1 MERSIVLRIGC
12 LVCPVNSSMLQA
24 WRAFLVPQI
33 SSSMRSK
40 PLLGGASPRHHALGH
55 RSHQRPRGFW
65 YPILAGRILRATR
78 ALAPGLPCN
87 NSSSALLRRLIPRKI
102 SYPAAKRHA
111 RGPPELAGNREISG
125 ARRNPGPACSRPMT
139 GTPKSYGSDHP
150 GAWSGPRRNVNGEEG
165 DSNGHNASSQGSRGV
180 GRVGL
185 EPHSG
190 PCKHW
195 APAETYGILPPP
207 HVGIL
212 RSGLEFLPDIVPTI
226 GPGSVKESINSAVRI
241 LLGRPNGKST
251 HKRNSPEIRA

>member
-1 MERSIVLRIGC
+1 M
-12 LVCPVNSSMLQA
+12 
-24 WRAFLVPQI
+24 PQI
-33 SSSMRSK
+33 GSSMRSK

-55 RSHQRPRGFW
+55 RRHQRPRGFW

-180 GRVGL
+180 DTVGL
-185 EPHSG
+185 NRIPDLANTG
-190 PCKHW
+190 LPRKH
-195 APAETYGILPPP
+195 
-207 HVGIL
+207 
-212 RSGLEFLPDIVPTI
+212 
-226 GPGSVKESINSAVRI
+226 KESCLLHLSGFCVPASSSFPISFRPSARAALKNPLIPLSEFSSAAQTANQLTNEIARKLALAGSTLTGGRSLAKNSLRV
-241 LLGRPNGKST
+241 
-251 HKRNSPEIRA
+251 